1 MLLKFVGGSPAEEA
15 AETCDIAL
23 LYLLKIYYALFH
35 SQIYTRIHAVDGVF
49 GAVFRGCWYRRKLV

>member
-15 AETCDIAL
+15 AETCDTPL

-35 SQIYTRIHAVDGVF
+35 SHIYILAVDGF
-49 GAVFRGCWYRRKLV
+49 FRAVFRGCWYSKKLA